1 MIGNIAINAIDK
13 KRGKIDELSKK
24 IWENPEAAFKE
35 FNASENTAALLRSE
49 GFHVETG
56 VGGVTT
62 AIKATFGSGKPVI
75 GFMGEFDA
83 LPGLNQKVSTTKD
96 PIIPGEYGHGCG
108 HNLLCS
114 AHVGAVI
121 GLKEEM
127 ILNNLKGTIVFY
139 GCPGEELLTG
149 KGFMARGGAF
159 QGLDVAINFH
169 PNKISEATIGTST
182 AVNSVKF
189 HFKGITAH
197 AGSDPQNGRSAL
209 DAVELTN
216 VGANY
221 LREHVAPD
229 VRIHYIITEGG
240 VAPNIVPDKA
250 TVWYYVRALSRENVE
265 NTYER
270 LLKVAKGAAMM
281 TETEVDIEFLGGCY
295 NTLNN
300 KVLANLVC
308 QCMNEVPQEPWT
320 KEELAF
326 AKDLDSKAPAQCEAM
341 QKKYNLS
348 NDTHLYY
355 GGGNVTNFN
364 SYGSTDIGDVM
375 HLVPTA
381 YFFTGCTS
389 MGSPGHSWQFA
400 SCAGSSIGEKGMI
413 YAAKIMAL
421 YGAKILN
428 DPSIVAKAKEEWDIA
443 MGGKTYNCPIPM
455 EIPTP

>member
-1 MIGNIAINAIDK
+1 MIGKISIDEIDK
-13 KRGKIDELSKK
+13 KRSRIDELSRK
-24 IWENPEAAFKE
+24 IWENPEVAFKE
-35 FNASENTAALLRSE
+35 FKACENTAELLRME
-49 GFHVETG
+49 GFDVELG

-83 LPGLNQKVSTTKD
+83 LPGLNQKVSTKQEAFE
-96 PIIPGEYGHGCG
+96 PGEYGHGCG
-108 HNLLCS
+108 HNLLCA

-121 GLKEEM
+121 GLKKEM
-127 ILNNLKGTIVFY
+127 IENKLKGTIVFY
-139 GCPGEELLTG
+139 ACPGEELLTG

-159 QGLDVAINFH
+159 DGLDIAINFH

-182 AVNSVKF
+182 AVNSVKL
-189 HFKGITAH
+189 HFKGTTAH

-221 LREHVAPD
+221 LREHVTSD
-229 VRIHYIITEGG
+229 VRMHYVITDGG

-250 TVWYYVRALSRENVE
+250 CVWYYVRALSREAVE
-265 NTYER
+265 STYER
-270 LLKVAKGAAMM
+270 LIKTAKGAAMM
-281 TETEVDIEFLGGCY
+281 TETELEVEFLGGCY

-308 QCMNEVPQEPWT
+308 DCMNEIPQEPWSQ
-320 KEELAF
+320 EELDF
-326 AKDLDSKAPAQCEAM
+326 AEELDRQSPNQCITM
-341 QKKYNLS
+341 QNKYNLS
-348 NDTHLYY
+348 KDTHLYH

-375 HLVPTA
+375 HIVPTA
-381 YFFTGCTS
+381 YFFTGCTNI
-389 MGSPGHSWQFA
+389 GAPGHSWQFA

-413 YAAKIMAL
+413 YASKIMAMF
-421 YGAKILN
+421 GAKILN
-428 DPSIVAKAKEEWDIA
+428 DSELAKRAKEEFDIS
-443 MGGKTYNCPIPM
+443 MNGKIYKSPIPA
-455 EIPTP
+455 EISTP